1 MLPCPALNGPPFA
14 SGNMG
19 ELWVDPTNSD
29 LLIKKFKAPHN
40 RAESQL
46 LIELNNLLYE
56 IRPSAKETLK
66 QNFAWPLNLYGTT
79 SSITAIQIPLAPKT
93 FFRDIKMLGDT
104 ENKLMT
110 LQYLVDRDWWQSAV
124 VETREPKLSLED
136 RIELSHHML
145 TTLLTLWESGGVY
158 GDFSFL
164 NLIWSTEPTP
174 RIMFL
179 DADTATADNSYDR
192 QIHSPGWREHLL
204 PGLSPLQKDLRL
216 SALAI
221 WRIFSQ
227 TLRGYPDDQNLTNT
241 LTLLQSEVRL
251 AIQNLWSEMTMASAS
266 NLHSVLH
273 KYRDDRYIKLLFE
286 NAVQEGFAKQVLQN
300 SPHAPT
306 KSEADQV
313 LKAAKWLEIEKQYE
327 IKRGRSQTR
336 FGRLHGS
343 NTEFVLDVNNAPAP
357 ADFTK
362 PESLV
367 TAFRDGDFVLIA
379 ENFDQFSS
387 SSPQIDFVTR
397 AVEHAL
403 VEEPVPSVDFIE
415 GNGTYQVNWVF
426 PATTAWINR
435 AVMTVFDSS
444 GVVLSQKIFSR
455 KSTRSGVRFAQDPQ
469 IASISICWRAENATG
484 VGVDSPTSW
493 STRISSTATTTSHR
507 LPITNIP
514 QSGSQIRPRINLETQ
529 RTYTRELP
537 DVQAA
542 PPARVAPIAPNRVR
556 QVPQQNPANT
566 KNGLLS
572 RIKILSRK
580 YLTRT
585 GK

>member
-1 MLPCPALNGPPFA
+1 
-14 SGNMG
+14 
-19 ELWVDPTNSD
+19 
-29 LLIKKFKAPHN
+29 
-40 RAESQL
+40 
-46 LIELNNLLYE
+46 
-56 IRPSAKETLK
+56 
-66 QNFAWPLNLYGTT
+66 
-79 SSITAIQIPLAPKT
+79 
-93 FFRDIKMLGDT
+93 
-104 ENKLMT
+104 
-110 LQYLVDRDWWQSAV
+110 
-124 VETREPKLSLED
+124 
-136 RIELSHHML
+136 
-145 TTLLTLWESGGVY
+145 
-158 GDFSFL
+158 
-164 NLIWSTEPTP
+164 
-174 RIMFL
+174 MFL
-179 DADTATADNSYDR
+179 DADTATADNSFDR

-204 PGLSPLQKDLRL
+204 PGLNPLQKDLRL
-216 SALAI
+216 TALAI
-221 WRIFSQ
+221 WRIFAQ
-227 TLRGYPDDQNLTNT
+227 KLHAHPDDQHFTNA
-241 LTLLQSEVRL
+241 LVQLQSEVRL
-251 AIQNLWSEMTMASAS
+251 AIQNLWSDMTIDSAI
-266 NLHSVLH
+266 NLHSVFH
-273 KYRDDRYIKLLFE
+273 KYRDYRYIKLLFE

-327 IKRGRSQTR
+327 FKRGRSQTR

-367 TAFRDGDFVLIA
+367 TAFRDGDFALIA

-435 AVMTVFDSS
+435 AVLTVFDSS

-455 KSTRSGVRFAQDPQ
+455 KSTRSGVRFPQDPQ

-542 PPARVAPIAPNRVR
+542 PPARVAPITSNRVR
-556 QVPQQNPANT
+556 QVPQRNPAVT

-572 RIKILSRK
+572 RIKSLSRK